1 MYKIYLFVLFACI
14 NLLSS
19 DLSYTNKFYIDT
31 MPKDKNF
38 YIKFDNYSGV
48 FSNLDQ
54 NIIKSL
60 KNDGFILTNEDNT
73 STIIKLTINY
83 FKQTPAPKTSG
94 GYVNVGVGV
103 GSRGYRQKEVKVG
116 YVLGR
121 IPDNAYFDTSLD
133 NIYEAGTSLA
143 IQIIDKKNQI
153 KSYSTN
159 LDYLSNYK
167 DIKDA
172 TKDFENLISK
182 EISKL
187 LFIPI
192 SH

>member
-1 MYKIYLFVLFACI
+1 MYKIYLFVLLACI

-48 FSNLDQ
+48 FSKLDQ
-54 NIIKSL
+54 GIIQNL
-60 KNDGFILTNEDNT
+60 TNDGFILTNEDNA

-83 FKQTPAPKTSG
+83 FKQTPVPKTSG
-94 GYVNVGVGV
+94 GYVNVGVGI
-103 GSRGYRQKEVKVG
+103 GNHGYRQKKIEVG
-116 YVLGR
+116 YVLGH
-121 IPDNAYFDTSLD
+121 IPDNTGFDTSLD

-143 IQIIDKKNQI
+143 IQIINKENQT
-153 KSYSTN
+153 KTYATN
-159 LDYLSNYK
+159 LDYLSNYN